1 MICIVVWID
10 ENLDSEENKKY
21 IKELNS
27 FGSLIVRLF
36 KNLDK
41 AIEYL
46 KYIEFQETKIILSG
60 EYIIN
65 LLKNLKKILLI
76 CVLLLKLFIN

>member
-1 MICIVVWID
+1 MMCIVVWID